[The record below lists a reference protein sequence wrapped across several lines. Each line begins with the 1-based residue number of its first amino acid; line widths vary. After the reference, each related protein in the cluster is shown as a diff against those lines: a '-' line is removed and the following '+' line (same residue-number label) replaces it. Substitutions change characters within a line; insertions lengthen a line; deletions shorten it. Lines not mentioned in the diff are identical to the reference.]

1 MTEHVVVLVTAPTE
15 NEAGAIASRLLDKK
29 LVACANV
36 VPGVR
41 SAFWWEGK
49 IDEADEVLIVMK
61 TRGKLLEAVIEAVRE
76 AHSYDVPEIIAL
88 PIVGGNAEYLKW
100 IDESVG

>member
-15 NEAGAIASRLLDKK
+15 AEAGVIASRLLGEK

-36 VPGVR
+36 IPGVR
-41 SAFWWEGK
+41 STFWWEGK
-49 IDEADEVLIVMK
+49 IDKADEVLIVMK
-61 TRGKLLEAVIEAVRE
+61 TRREHLDAVMESVRE
-76 AHSYDVPEIIAL
+76 AHTYEVPEIIAL
-88 PIVGGNAEYLKW
+88 PIVGGNADYLKW

>member
-1 MTEHVVVLVTAPTE
+1 MAEHVIVFVTAPTE
-15 NEAGAIASRLLDKK
+15 GEAGAIASRLLDEK

-36 VPGVR
+36 IPGVR
-41 SAFWWEGK
+41 STFWWEGK
-49 IDEADEVLIVMK
+49 IDKADEVLILMK
-61 TRGKLLEAVIEAVRE
+61 TRRDHLDAVVESVRQ

-88 PIVGGNAEYLKW
+88 PIVGGNADYLKW